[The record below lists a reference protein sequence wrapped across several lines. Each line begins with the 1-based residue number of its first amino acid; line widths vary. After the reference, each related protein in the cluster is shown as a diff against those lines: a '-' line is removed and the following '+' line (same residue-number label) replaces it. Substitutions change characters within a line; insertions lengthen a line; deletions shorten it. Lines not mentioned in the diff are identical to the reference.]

1 MVKVLINLKVEKYHG
16 KEKRTPFVVFKEYL
30 IISIGL
36 LLYALG
42 WSTFLIPNNLV
53 GGGVTGISAIILYA
67 TGFSISYSYIIIN
80 GVLVLIAL
88 KVLGKQFGVKT
99 VYAILIV
106 SLFFK
111 IIPGLIP
118 AELIQDISI
127 GNGKLLSA
135 IMGGVCSGVGIAITF
150 TQGGSSGGTDIIALM
165 ISKYRNISPGKLILY
180 CDIIIIASSMLI
192 PDDSS
197 LGEKLA
203 VVIYGYILITVSSYT
218 IDLVLSGARQSIQI
232 FIFSKQYEE
241 IAERI
246 TSIGRGV
253 TVIDAMGWFT
263 KEKGKV
269 LMVIVRRTESN
280 YVFRIIREID
290 KGAFISVGN
299 VMGVYG
305 QGFDQI
311 KK

>member
-1 MVKVLINLKVEKYHG
+1 MEK
-16 KEKRTPFVVFKEYL
+16 KRRTPYIVLKEYL

-53 GGGVTGISAIILYA
+53 GGGVTGISAIILYS
-67 TGFSISYSYIIIN
+67 TGFPISYSYIIIN

-192 PDDSS
+192 PDGSS

-246 TSIGRGV
+246 TAIGRGV

>member
-1 MVKVLINLKVEKYHG
+1 MEK
-16 KEKRTPFVVFKEYL
+16 KRRTPYIVFKEYL

-67 TGFSISYSYIIIN
+67 TGFPISYSYIIIN
-80 GVLVLIAL
+80 GLLVAIAL

-106 SLFFK
+106 SIFFK

-118 AELIQDISI
+118 AELIQDIAI

-165 ISKYRNISPGKLILY
+165 ISKFRNISPGKLILY
-180 CDIIIIASSMLI
+180 CDIVIIASSMLI
-192 PDDSS
+192 PDNSS

-246 TSIGRGV
+246 TAIGRGV

>member
-1 MVKVLINLKVEKYHG
+1 MEK
-16 KEKRTPFVVFKEYL
+16 KRRTPYIVFKEYF

-80 GVLVLIAL
+80 GILVLIAL

-118 AELIQDISI
+118 PELIQDISI

-192 PDDSS
+192 PNDSS

-246 TSIGRGV
+246 TAIGRGV

-280 YVFRIIREID
+280 FVFRVIREID
-290 KGAFISVGN
+290 KSAFISVGN

-305 QGFDQI
+305 QGFDKI

>member
-1 MVKVLINLKVEKYHG
+1 MEK
-16 KEKRTPFVVFKEYL
+16 KRRTPYIVFKEYF

-53 GGGVTGISAIILYA
+53 GGGVTGISAIIMYA
-67 TGFSISYSYIIIN
+67 TGFPISYSYIIIN

-106 SLFFK
+106 SIFFK

-118 AELIQDISI
+118 PELIQDISI

-192 PDDSS
+192 PDNSS

-241 IAERI
+241 IAEKI
-246 TSIGRGV
+246 TAIGRGV

-280 YVFRIIREID
+280 FVFRVIREVD
-290 KGAFISVGN
+290 KSAFISVGN

>member
-1 MVKVLINLKVEKYHG
+1 MEK
-16 KEKRTPFVVFKEYL
+16 KRRTPYIVFKEYF

-80 GVLVLIAL
+80 GILVLIAL

-118 AELIQDISI
+118 PELIQDISI

-192 PDDSS
+192 PNDSS

-246 TSIGRGV
+246 TAIGRGV

-280 YVFRIIREID
+280 FVFRVIREID
-290 KGAFISVGN
+290 KSAFISVGN

>member
-1 MVKVLINLKVEKYHG
+1 MEK
-16 KEKRTPFVVFKEYL
+16 KRRTPYIVLKEYL

-53 GGGVTGISAIILYA
+53 GGGVTGISAIILYS

>member
-1 MVKVLINLKVEKYHG
+1 MEK
-16 KEKRTPFVVFKEYL
+16 KRRTPYIVFKEYF

-118 AELIQDISI
+118 HELIQDISI

-192 PDDSS
+192 PNDSS

-241 IAERI
+241 IADRI
-246 TSIGRGV
+246 TAIGRGV

-280 YVFRIIREID
+280 FVFRVIREID
-290 KGAFISVGN
+290 KSAFISVGN